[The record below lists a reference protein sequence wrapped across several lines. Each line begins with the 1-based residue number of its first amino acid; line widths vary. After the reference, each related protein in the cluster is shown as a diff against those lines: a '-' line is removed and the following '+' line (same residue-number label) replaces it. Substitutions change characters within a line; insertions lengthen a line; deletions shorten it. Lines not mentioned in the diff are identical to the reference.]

1 MEAIILAGGFGTRL
15 RPLTYTRAKSLLS
28 ILNKPMVSYL
38 IDMLPKK
45 VNKVILAV
53 NYRKDQI
60 EDYFINEDFGKEIIV
75 NDEPEPL
82 GTGGAVKFAENHITG
97 PFFVL
102 NADTICSLN
111 LSDMIKFHKKNHAI
125 TTISL
130 WPVENVSEFGVV
142 DMKENGNVIDFV
154 EKPKPEDAPSN
165 LINAGAYLLEP
176 EVLDY
181 IRTGSLVSMEKEI
194 FPQIIKDTKK
204 FYGFEFKGY
213 WIDVGRIQSYIDI
226 HRLLMRNKN
235 IDYLQGEDCI
245 INGIIVNSCL
255 GNRVTIREN
264 SKLDSSVILDNT
276 KIGMNV
282 LLENCV
288 IGENC
293 TIGDDSNLINTV
305 VGDNEIVNEKSV
317 YTNKTVWNQT
327 IPEGYPKKQIG
338 KRTELD
344 FQKDASALPG
354 RLGLGVIKY
363 FSAPENILTDPLGKF
378 S

>member
-1 MEAIILAGGFGTRL
+1 
-15 RPLTYTRAKSLLS
+15 
-28 ILNKPMVSYL
+28 
-38 IDMLPKK
+38 
-45 VNKVILAV
+45 
-53 NYRKDQI
+53 
-60 EDYFINEDFGKEIIV
+60 
-75 NDEPEPL
+75 
-82 GTGGAVKFAENHITG
+82 
-97 PFFVL
+97 
-102 NADTICSLN
+102 
-111 LSDMIKFHKKNHAI
+111 MIKFHKKNHAI

-338 KRTELD
+338 N
-344 FQKDASALPG
+344 
-354 RLGLGVIKY
+354 VI
-363 FSAPENILTDPLGKF
+363 GG
-378 S
+378 